1 MVKRVVVNLNGITIA
16 YMMGTLNA
24 FLAVLLSFGVTITE
38 AQTAAVVGFM
48 NAALV
53 TLAHVAHRLGESENQ
68 MRNTPAA
75 APPTAPP
82 TSPRSIA

>member
-1 MVKRVVVNLNGITIA
+1 VVKRVVVNLNGITIA

-24 FLAVLLSFGVTITE
+24 FMAVLLSFGVTITQ
-38 AQTAAVVGFM
+38 AQTAAVVAFV

-68 MRNTPAA
+68 QRNTPAA
-75 APPTAPP
+75 PQPAAPKAFV
-82 TSPRSIA
+82 